1 MVDPAV
7 SIFTHRGGAVSKVD
21 VGFKL
26 WPVDWVTA
34 HITTAGW
41 LEGGKEGGGGGGG
54 GGGGEGTC
62 SEYDNTT
69 YSECDNTTPSVF
81 ENLIS
86 LGE

>member
-34 HITTAGW
+34 HITTAGL
-41 LEGGKEGGGGGGG
+41 LEGRREGGGGG
-54 GGGGEGTC
+54 ER
-62 SEYDNTT
+62 
-69 YSECDNTTPSVF
+69 
-81 ENLIS
+81 
-86 LGE
+86 